1 MSASAQKKKKRK
13 KERKKKILT
22 LSQETHE
29 LKFPSV
35 LPVVGWEEGGTYM
48 PILGGAGRPRAEPET
63 HWGIHCRP
71 RKQRVRGHMSLWK
84 ELRNRAAD

>member
-1 MSASAQKKKKRK
+1 MSASAQTKKK
-13 KERKKKILT
+13 KERKEKILT

-48 PILGGAGRPRAEPET
+48 PILGGAGRPRAET

-71 RKQRVRGHMSLWK
+71 WKQRVRGHMSLWK